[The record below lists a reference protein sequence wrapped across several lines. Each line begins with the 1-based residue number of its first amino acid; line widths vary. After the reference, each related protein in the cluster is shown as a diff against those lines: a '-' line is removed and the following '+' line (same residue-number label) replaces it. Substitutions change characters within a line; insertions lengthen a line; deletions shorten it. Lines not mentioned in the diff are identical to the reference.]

1 MESENS
7 KILWDFKV
15 QSDRKIE
22 ARRPDM
28 FLWIRRRE
36 VVIIDVAIPGDNRVR
51 GRELEM
57 VEKY

>member
-7 KILWDFKV
+7 KILWDFTV

-28 FLWIRRRE
+28 FLLIRRRE